1 MNKLGKNIWKEFYLQ
16 YPEKNIKYLG
26 VNLMKYVNDYKTLKK
41 EIEEDDR
48 RWRDLLCYWI
58 GIINIVKMSILPKAI
73 YMINV
78 IPLKIPM
85 TFITEIEKSEVH
97 LDTQETT
104 NSQGNTAKRAMLEV
118 LQYLTSK
125 YITKQ

>member
-1 MNKLGKNIWKEFYLQ
+1 
-16 YPEKNIKYLG
+16 
-26 VNLMKYVNDYKTLKK
+26 MKYVNDYKTLKK

-104 NSQGNTAKRAMLEV
+104 NSQGNTQQKEQCLR
-118 LQYLTSK
+118 YCNT
-125 YITKQ
+125 